1 MNDYLTIMQL
11 KIRSIQLKPPLS
23 DLAAYPPPALA
34 LADALA
40 PPAIALELALPV
52 NGNLSS
58 NGLSLK

>member
-1 MNDYLTIMQL
+1 MQL
-11 KIRSIQLKPPLS
+11 KIRSIQLKPPLP

-34 LADALA
+34 LADALS